1 LARREATRGAGL
13 AHAFKHNLRQSL
25 CTQRVAPPGASLPA
39 IIEVVATAP
48 RSATRRAGQ
57 RPARQKAVTFVSLRR
72 VGATDSVHGSFPTRS
87 PVEVAAMQ
95 RLILARR
102 ETMAAQ
108 AIVDVVD
115 YSTILNDVWLN
126 VHPFQLGSA
135 AQ

>member
-1 LARREATRGAGL
+1 
-13 AHAFKHNLRQSL
+13 
-25 CTQRVAPPGASLPA
+25 
-39 IIEVVATAP
+39 
-48 RSATRRAGQ
+48 
-57 RPARQKAVTFVSLRR
+57 
-72 VGATDSVHGSFPTRS
+72 
-87 PVEVAAMQ
+87 MQ